1 MSLKEKSQNLN
12 EVFKRIGPI
21 VAIIG
26 LVAGLI
32 VDVLAP
38 LAHFAKYLLG
48 VSILI
53 AIIIFVGPLRKQVKE
68 YGFETAFSSKAG
80 GQFIFALGNVL
91 VWMILTILSIY
102 APQEGFLA
110 SNSDWVKSFQ
120 KSVLNIE
127 ANIHSSQQT
136 LHQAEQTM
144 NEIQAA
150 LNQGEQGLK
159 ADPKT
164 AQDFYT
170 NAKLYQLNGSLAE
183 SKQAFL
189 EAFKLGFPYVDAHE
203 NFLQLMINSEGT
215 VAVRKIY
222 QEMIAAQGAGADSV
236 LLLMD
241 AKLAETR
248 EERIKF
254 HQNLISSQKDF
265 APAYV
270 SLAKEYEA
278 IGLGKLSSLEAV
290 KIKEALETFERLD
303 AAGQFAKYYL
313 DKSVMD
319 EGRSAINKLKQTYT
333 IFKKEAVAQQVSGN
347 AIKIEAHPAGAT
359 TTFTLMPPDAYYSK
373 ILFSIDD
380 VDHFQETGFFDF
392 EHPMTKQKMAKT
404 MTDPVKVSKGKHIVY
419 VKYIDLNGNESGVS
433 QQEFTVP

>member
-1 MSLKEKSQNLN
+1 MSIKEKSQNFS

-26 LVAGLI
+26 LVAGLV

-48 VSILI
+48 LAILI
-53 AIIIFVGPLRKQVKE
+53 SIIIFVGPLRKQIKE
-68 YGFETAFSSKAG
+68 HGVEIAFSTRSG

-91 VWMILTILSIY
+91 VWMILTILSLY
-102 APQEGFLA
+102 APKEGFLA
-110 SNSDWVKSFQ
+110 NNSDWVKSFQ

-127 ANIHSSQQT
+127 SNIHSSQQT
-136 LHQAEQTM
+136 LGQAQQTM
-144 NEIQAA
+144 NEIQDA
-150 LNQGEQGLK
+150 LNKGEQGLK
-159 ADPKT
+159 TNPKT
-164 AQDFYT
+164 AQDYYT
-170 NAKLYQLNGSLAE
+170 NAKLYQLTGSLAE
-183 SKQAFL
+183 AKFAFL
-189 EAFKLGFPYVDAHE
+189 EAFKLGFPFVDAHE
-203 NFLQLMINSEGT
+203 IFLQLMINSEGT

-222 QEMIAAQGAGADSV
+222 QDMMAAQGAGADPV

-278 IGLGKLSSLEAV
+278 IGLGKLSSLEALR
-290 KIKEALETFERLD
+290 IKESLETFERLD
-303 AAGQFAKYYL
+303 AAGNFSKYYL

-319 EGRSAINKLKQTYT
+319 DGRSAINKLKQTYT
-333 IFKKEAVAQQVSGN
+333 IFKKAAVAQQLSGN
-347 AIKIEAHPAGAT
+347 AIKIEVHPAGAT

-373 ILFSIDD
+373 ILFSLDD
-380 VDHFQETGFFDF
+380 PDHFQETGFFDF

-404 MTDPVKVSKGKHIVY
+404 MTDPVKTNKGKHIVY

-433 QQEFTVP
+433 QQEFIVP